1 MVKKAVYSQ
10 LQFFQTDLS
19 SGPVEVGRSLGKVL
33 ADAYGRELVLR
44 TEAVLEMAAFAGIV
58 AAGP

>member
-1 MVKKAVYSQ
+1 MVEKAACSQ
-10 LQFFQTDLS
+10 LRFFQTDLS
-19 SGPVEVGRSLGKVL
+19 SEPVEVGRSLGKVL